1 MKKVAILTL
10 GGYFNYGNRLQNYA
24 LQEVVKSLNF
34 DIETI
39 KNNTYDVSVLK
50 SREKRMFERFR
61 NKSLRLICK
70 VLKNRIINFV
80 YKKRIEKR
88 TSVFKQFTLDYICET
103 DFMILDDNIIKS
115 LGNQYDYFITGSDQV
130 WNPDYLFGSSA
141 NFLTFAPKNK
151 RISYAA
157 SFGVSLIP
165 ESHIEKYRQWISDMH
180 KLSVREDDG
189 AKIIKEL
196 SGRDAPV
203 LIDPTLLITKEKW
216 LSIARAAYN
225 KPNRDYMLTYFI
237 GGMPLKYKE
246 KINIIVKERNLEV
259 INLGNIL
266 EKKTYETG
274 PSEFIDYIN
283 SSSIFCT
290 DSFHGVVFSIL
301 LGKPFIV
308 FKRVESAAS
317 MYSRIDTLLDKFN
330 LNSRKIENMEINESV
345 FRIDYSHIPPILE
358 EERAKAF
365 EYLQDALK

>member
-24 LQEVVKSLNF
+24 LQEVVKSLGF
-34 DIETI
+34 HTETI
-39 KNNTYDVSVLK
+39 KNNAYDASASE
-50 SREKRMFERFR
+50 SRKKRMFDRFR

-70 VLKNRIINFV
+70 ILKNKIINCI
-80 YKKRIEKR
+80 YKKRIEQR
-88 TSVFKQFTLDYICET
+88 ISIFKQFTLDYIYET
-103 DFMILDDNIIKS
+103 DFMVLDGDIIKS
-115 LGNQYDYFITGSDQV
+115 LGKRYDYFITGSDQV
-130 WNPDYLFGSSA
+130 WNPDYLFGTSV

-165 ESHIEKYRQWISDMH
+165 QSHIEEYRQWISDMH

-189 AKIIKEL
+189 AQIIKQL

-203 LIDPTLLITKEKW
+203 LIDPTMLITKEKW

-225 KPNRDYMLTYFI
+225 KPSKDYMLTYFI
-237 GGMPLKYKE
+237 GSMPLKYKE

-266 EKKTYETG
+266 EKRTYETG

-283 SSSIFCT
+283 SCSIFCT

-308 FKRVESAAS
+308 FKRVESSAS
-317 MYSRIDTLLDKFN
+317 MYSRINTLLDKFN
-330 LNSRKIENMEINESV
+330 LNSRKVENMEINESI
-345 FRIDYSHIPPILE
+345 FKIDYSHIPPILT

-365 EYLQDALK
+365 EYLKDALK